1 MATVDKKVFES
12 TEKEGKSTSEVF
24 WLRIMNDIIRPRFLK
39 VKEKQ

>member
-1 MATVDKKVFES
+1 MTSLQKKVFES
-12 TEKEGKSTSEVF
+12 TEKSGKSTSEVF